1 MAILNFTYAL
11 CYNYYNW
18 NDAIKTPAPCML
30 ADKIAGFRSEVGTIP
45 SNVDLHKLPFYLW
58 ALYLEILFMNTC
70 QGLVC
75 FVGFILS
82 IWTTNQRAISHDSGL
97 SI

>member
-18 NDAIKTPAPCML
+18 NDAIKIPAPCML

-58 ALYLEILFMNTC
+58 NTK
-70 QGLVC
+70 
-75 FVGFILS
+75 LS
-82 IWTTNQRAISHDSGL
+82 GWAKRPPVAREPYRPGRK
-97 SI
+97 